1 MEARW
6 VSAGAALLAL
16 LAFAPALTGGF
27 SYDDLEAIRG
37 NPVIEG
43 SAPWWT
49 AFTRDYWEHLGAAGH
64 WRPAAT
70 LSLRL
75 VHGFFGES
83 APAQHA
89 ASILL
94 HACAAALLA
103 GLLLRLSL
111 GTAAAALGAALFAA
125 HPALADGVAW
135 ISGRSSPV
143 SAVGGLVGLHLV
155 LRARSAT
162 TVALAAAL
170 AVLLAALGKE
180 DGLTFAPVAV
190 LLAARHG
197 HERAGFLG
205 ALLGGVAWATLRLAT
220 YGEAL
225 PSAPGSPLA
234 NLDLWEREALGGWAW
249 LGGLRAL
256 LLPVGLVPGRAPL
269 VVETWA
275 EAWPLAGVFVAH
287 ALPVLGL
294 TLSWRAL
301 AGPRAQ
307 SLAAA
312 SLGCACLATL
322 PTLQLV
328 PAGEVFATRF
338 LYLPLLFAAPAM
350 SMALTRLGPAP
361 VLALLATFVPL
372 SWHASAPYASREAY
386 WQARRSA
393 EPEDARVWNALGNA
407 ALELGDEAAAEE
419 RFLRAL
425 ELDPDYSRPRVN
437 LGVLLVQ
444 RGEHERAEAVLA
456 EACARGP
463 RNPVAHQ
470 NHGAVLLRLERWK
483 QAAQAY
489 GRATELAPGAVAA
502 WRGLARARQ
511 ALGQSQGARDAIER
525 ALTLDPRDARS
536 RALLEQLGGSPLQE
550 P

>member
-6 VSAGAALLAL
+6 VPAGAALLAL
-16 LAFAPALTGGF
+16 LAFAPAVTGGF

-43 SAPWWT
+43 STPWWT

-64 WRPAAT
+64 WRPTAT

-75 VHGFFGES
+75 VHALFGES

-89 ASILL
+89 ASLVL

-103 GLLLRLSL
+103 RLLLGLDLAPRR
-111 GTAAAALGAALFAA
+111 AALAAALFAA

-135 ISGRSSPV
+135 ISGRSSPA
-143 SAVGGLVGLHLV
+143 SAVGGLVGLLLL
-155 LRARSAT
+155 LRARTASMA
-162 TVALAAAL
+162 ALAAGL

-190 LLAARHG
+190 LVAARQG
-197 HERAGFLG
+197 NERAAVLG

-234 NLDLWEREALGGWAW
+234 ELDLWEREALGGWAW

-256 LLPVGLVPGRAPL
+256 LLPLGLVPGRAPL
-269 VVETWA
+269 AVEDWA
-275 EAWPLAGVFVAH
+275 AAWPSAGVLVAH
-287 ALPVLGL
+287 ALPLLGL

-301 AGPRAQ
+301 VGPRSHALVAG
-307 SLAAA
+307 SV
-312 SLGCACLATL
+312 GCACLATL
-322 PTLQLV
+322 PTLQV
-328 PAGEVFATRF
+328 IPAGEVFATRF
-338 LYLPLLFAAPAM
+338 LYLPLLFAAPAL
-350 SMALTRLGPAP
+350 ALALGRLGTRGQLLLL
-361 VLALLATFVPL
+361 VALLPL
-372 SWHASAPYASREAY
+372 SWRATAPYSSREAY
-386 WQARRSA
+386 WQARLAA

-407 ALELGDEAAAEE
+407 ALERGDLAPAEA
-419 RFLRAL
+419 RFLRAV

-437 LGVLLVQ
+437 LGVLLA
-444 RGEHERAEAVLA
+444 RSGELQRAEAVLA

-470 NHGAVLLRLERWK
+470 NHGAVLLRLERWEP
-483 QAAQAY
+483 AAAAY
-489 GRATELAPGAVAA
+489 ERATELAPGSVAA
-502 WRGLARARQ
+502 WRGLGRARRSLGDERGSRA
-511 ALGQSQGARDAIER
+511 ALER
-525 ALTLDPRDARS
+525 ALALDPRDARTRS
-536 RALLEQLGGSPLQE
+536 LLEQVAPRPLEQ